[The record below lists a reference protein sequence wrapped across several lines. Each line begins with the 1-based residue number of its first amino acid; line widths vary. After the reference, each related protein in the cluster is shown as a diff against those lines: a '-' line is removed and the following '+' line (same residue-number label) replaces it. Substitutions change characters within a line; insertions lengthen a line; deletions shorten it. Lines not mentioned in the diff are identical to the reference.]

1 MSTQNPNDRTVEH
14 ADDEGKVSPLH
25 RPIEFTIDGRVEV
38 TTVREQ
44 RAADLLRLIH
54 LDPARYDLG
63 QLHGH
68 SPQPTRFRDEQ
79 IVTIHEG
86 DRFVSIRQHAD
97 VA

>member
-1 MSTQNPNDRTVEH
+1 MSTEH
-14 ADDEGKVSPLH
+14 PTGDPAEQKIIELH
-25 RPIEFTIDGRVEV
+25 RRIEFTIDGQIE
-38 TTVREQ
+38 TTSVRQQ
-44 RAADLLRLIH
+44 RAADLLRLVH

-68 SPQPTRFRDEQ
+68 THQPTRFRDDQ
-79 IVTIHEG
+79 IVQIHQG